1 MDSCTKEVRLQYW
14 KNIIL
19 QCQSRPAGQSAKQW
33 LKDNGI
39 CEATY
44 YLWQKRIR
52 QETFEQMNIS
62 KDLPSPTETSAV
74 SFAEISLPMRSPC
87 NSIQEDPP
95 ALSKPV
101 AVLKADRFSIAF
113 SNDISA
119 ALLSGILK
127 EVLHA

>member
-19 QCQSRPAGQSAKQW
+19 QCQARPAGQSAKQW

-39 CEATY
+39 CEQTY

-52 QETFEQMNIS
+52 QDTFEQMNIS
-62 KDLPSPTETSAV
+62 KNLPVPAETSEV
-74 SFAEISLPMRSPC
+74 SFAEISLPPNSC
-87 NSIQEDPP
+87 NSTQEDPP

-101 AVLKADRFSIAF
+101 AVLKTERFSIAF
-113 SNDISA
+113 SNDISES
-119 ALLSGILK
+119 LLSGILK

>member
-19 QCQSRPAGQSAKQW
+19 QCQARPAGQSAKQW

-39 CEATY
+39 CEQTY
-44 YLWQKRIR
+44 YFWQKRIR
-52 QETFEQMNIS
+52 QDTFAQMNLS
-62 KDLPSPTETSAV
+62 KDLPVQTETTAV
-74 SFAEISLPMRSPC
+74 SFAEIPIPVSNC
-87 NSIQEDPP
+87 NPVPEDSP

-101 AVLKADRFSIAF
+101 AVLKADRFLIAF
-113 SNDISA
+113 SNDISE
-119 ALLSGILK
+119 ALLSGILR